1 MNKIKEK
8 ETLGDAVLDGII
20 PEDKILTPGAMLEE
34 SRKALSEWIQR
45 LENKN

>member
-1 MNKIKEK
+1 MLCLMGLFLKM
-8 ETLGDAVLDGII
+8 
-20 PEDKILTPGAMLEE
+20 KILTPGAMLEE